1 MGRVDA
7 VREGVVNALV
17 VQNPFQMGY
26 QGVDTVIRKIREGEE
41 IGSQDT
47 GITLVTE
54 ENVDDLEVQAV
65 LNPSCDNAPTQTT

>member
-54 ENVDDLEVQAV
+54 ENVDDPEVQAV
-65 LNPSCDNAPTQTT
+65 LNPSCDNSPTPTT